1 MLKCCWIKNWL
12 DQFEE
17 IVFGTNFPKLLML
30 AQIKDPNILVNF
42 CLFDHWMT
50 WNKWVML
57 NWSLIGLNFDLEQF
71 SQIKVGLAEF
81 NWIWNSL
88 CFLYFD
94 SLDEFNWFGKWWLWI
109 QFDWNQIGLKTP
121 KCQDFKACKMGL
133 VLINCVRHYLMLK
146 CMIKYANW
154 CFRNI
159 N

>member
-1 MLKCCWIKNWL
+1 MKKLCLEQISPIFYVDIKWWIWVNLILSMFDEIGWFRMLKVCLIDDWL
-12 DQFEE
+12 DQFVE

-109 QFDWNQIGLKTP
+109 QFDWNQIRLKNP
-121 KCQDFKACKMGL
+121 
-133 VLINCVRHYLMLK
+133 
-146 CMIKYANW
+146 
-154 CFRNI
+154 
-159 N
+159 

>member
-1 MLKCCWIKNWL
+1 MIDWINLLKLCLEQISPNCLCW
-12 DQFEE
+12 
-17 IVFGTNFPKLLML
+17 PKLKTL
-30 AQIKDPNILVNF
+30 ISWWIF

-109 QFDWNQIGLKTP
+109 QFDWNLIGLKTP
-121 KCQDFKACKMGL
+121 NCQDFKACEMGL

>member
-1 MLKCCWIKNWL
+1 MKKLCLEQISPIFYVGIKWQIWVNLILSMFDEIGWFRMLKVCLIDDWL
-12 DQFEE
+12 DQFVEN
-17 IVFGTNFPKLLML
+17 VFGTIFPKLLML
-30 AQIKDPNILVNF
+30 AENETIISWWIF

-109 QFDWNQIGLKTP
+109 QFDWNQIGLKNP
-121 KCQDFKACKMGL
+121 
-133 VLINCVRHYLMLK
+133 
-146 CMIKYANW
+146 
-154 CFRNI
+154 
-159 N
+159 